1 MVDYHIIIFN
11 MTFMPKMF
19 PQSSIY
25 LVLNKLLSCISK
37 SWSDDGIRRF
47 YFIAILL
54 ARYRADAK
62 HIIRAF
68 GIIRAL
74 TWFEMINASY
84 GKHVT
89 APFTVTSLLLINTLH
104 SFSSTHF
111 KLDKINK
118 NLKFLQ
124 TGDIYWSDNI

>member
-1 MVDYHIIIFN
+1 MVDYHSIIFN
-11 MTFMPKMF
+11 MAFLPKMF

-25 LVLNKLLSCISK
+25 LVLNKLLSCISE
-37 SWSDDGIRRF
+37 SRSDDGIRRF

-84 GKHVT
+84 GEHAI
-89 APFTVTSLLLINTLH
+89 APFTLTSLLSH
-104 SFSSTHF
+104 
-111 KLDKINK
+111 
-118 NLKFLQ
+118 
-124 TGDIYWSDNI
+124 